1 MFCHRK
7 GLIKAVLKL
16 TQWGVDVWGYPPY
29 KRRAFVTLSLT
40 PTNSSNIVSKTESKI
55 RLYNCNFLVVVVTK
69 LLIIILFYFDHV
81 CPHVCII

>member
-1 MFCHRK
+1 M
-7 GLIKAVLKL
+7 KAVLKL

-55 RLYNCNFLVVVVTK
+55 RFYNFNFLVVVVVTK